1 MENGLWTAI
10 VDFES
15 GSRRAAIQRAAVVAE
30 RAWSQR
36 QLRLFADAGR
46 PALRLLRALQHAAP
60 APYVARL
67 LRAADPG
74 RLGPDEDPVALLSER
89 ELDVVR
95 YLPTRLSN
103 AEMAERL
110 FISLNTLKTHLR
122 TIYRKLGVTGRDD
135 AIRRAEEMG
144 VA

>member
-1 MENGLWTAI
+1 
-10 VDFES
+10 
-15 GSRRAAIQRAAVVAE
+15 VAE

-46 PALRLLRALQHAAP
+46 PAMRLLRAVQHAAP

-67 LRAADPG
+67 LRANSG
-74 RLGPDEDPVALLSER
+74 RLGPDEDPVAVLSER

-103 AEMAERL
+103 AEIAERL